1 MYRADRVDVVIGNW
15 QGEQVLADCLAS
27 LDGQTPAPGEVIV
40 VDASSAD
47 ASAVLARERGARVLV
62 RENRGLGY
70 LYNEGARAATA
81 EYVFCANNDVALEPR
96 CLELL
101 TAALDDDPYRFA
113 ADPTQLDW
121 AGERVVHARATLR
134 RGPLLRQPLPGFRLD
149 LRAPASGV
157 TPTVSANGG
166 AMLVRRERLLEL
178 GGFDETMF
186 MDFEDLDLCWRAWL
200 RGWPSVHVPDAVV
213 RHRVG
218 AVTSP
223 ATLGRRLVSSH
234 HNLLRFALKCL
245 PAGEAARVTAG
256 ELLRLPRHPRL
267 IAPALAAIV
276 RELPEILDE
285 RRAVAPSADFTR
297 WVLDGMREP
306 AS

>member
-1 MYRADRVDVVIGNW
+1 MADSVTVVIGNW
-15 QGEQVLADCLAS
+15 QGEQVLGDCLPTLAQ
-27 LDGQTPAPGEVIV
+27 QTLPPAEVLV

-47 ASAVLARERGARVLV
+47 ASAAVARGHGARVLL

-70 LYNEGARAATA
+70 LYNEGARAAA
-81 EYVFCANNDVALEPR
+81 GEYVLCANNDVAFEPS

-101 TAALDDDPYRFA
+101 AAALDEDPYRFA
-113 ADPTQLDW
+113 ADPRQLDW
-121 AGERVVHARATLR
+121 SGERVVHARTTLR

-149 LRAPASGV
+149 LVAAADASV
-157 TPTVSANGG
+157 ATLSANGG
-166 AMLVRRERLLEL
+166 AMLLRRNRLLEL

-200 RGWPSVHVPDAVV
+200 RGWPSVYVPGATV

-223 ATLGRRLVSSH
+223 ATLQRRLVSSH

-245 PAGEAARVTAG
+245 PGPEAARVVAG

-267 IAPALAAIV
+267 VAPAALQVA
-276 RELPEILDE
+276 RELPGILRE
-285 RRAVAPSADFTR
+285 RRAIEPSRDFTR
-297 WVLDGMREP
+297 WALDGMPDP
-306 AS
+306 AG